1 MPLSAD
7 LTVRETALLAG
18 VSEKTVEKALEAG
31 VLKTAPA
38 PARFRGGAARFLPIR
53 AVAYFHALAA
63 ADLADL
69 PLRHKRALW
78 DQLTTLKPG
87 PLQPIEFAPGATLDL
102 DRLAAP
108 ALRTAERYKEARDRH
123 IAPGP
128 DGGAPVVAG
137 TGLTVHAALT
147 RLEGGATLEELAAE
161 YPEVPPRAFAAAR
174 IYATCHPLRGRPVGK
189 TRRGGR

>member
-1 MPLSAD
+1 MPLSPD

-18 VSEKTVEKALEAG
+18 VSAKTVEKALEAG
-31 VLKTAPA
+31 VLKAVPA

-53 AVAYFHALAA
+53 AVAYFHALDA

-102 DRLAAP
+102 DRLAAR
-108 ALRTAERYKEARDRH
+108 ALNYAERYKDARDRH

-137 TGLTVHAALT
+137 TGLTVHAVLA
-147 RLEGGATLEELAAE
+147 RLDGGATLEDLAAE
-161 YPEVPPRAFAAAR
+161 YPDVPPRAFAAAQV
-174 IYATCHPLRGRPVGK
+174 YATTHPLRGRPK
-189 TRRGGR
+189 GR

>member
-1 MPLSAD
+1 MSQTPD
-7 LTVRETALLAG
+7 LTLRETAFLAG
-18 VSEKTVEKALEAG
+18 VPEGTIEKALQAG
-31 VLKTAPA
+31 VLRAVSA

-53 AVAYFHALAA
+53 AVAFFHALDA

-87 PLQPIEFAPGATLDL
+87 PLQAIEFAPGAALDL
-102 DRLAAP
+102 ERLAAP
-108 ALRTAERYKEARDRH
+108 ALRYAERYRDARDRH

-137 TGLTVHAALT
+137 TGLTAHAVLA
-147 RLEGGATLEELAAE
+147 RLEGGATLEDLAAE
-161 YPEVPPRAFAAAR
+161 HPDVPPRAFAAAQV
-174 IYATCHPLRGRPVGK
+174 YATTHPRRGRPKG
-189 TRRGGR
+189 RGGG